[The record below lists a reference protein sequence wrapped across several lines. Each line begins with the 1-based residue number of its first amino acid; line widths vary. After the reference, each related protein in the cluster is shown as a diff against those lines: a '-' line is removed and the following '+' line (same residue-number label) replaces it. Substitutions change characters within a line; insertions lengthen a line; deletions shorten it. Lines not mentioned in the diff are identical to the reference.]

1 MKTVFYILHMLGL
14 VGLIVTLVISLR
26 KPIKK
31 LSTGTLHSAWLQLL
45 SGLGLM
51 GVMSGDKDFHPA
63 KFGIKLIVLLVI
75 LLLGYRNVKKEIVS
89 TKFLSTLLALV
100 IFNIVIAV
108 AIK

>member
-1 MKTVFYILHMLGL
+1 MLGL

-51 GVMSGDKDFHPA
+51 GAMSSDKDFHPA
-63 KFGIKLIVLLVI
+63 KFGIKLIILIVI
-75 LLLGYRNVKKEIVS
+75 LSLGYRNVKKEIVS

-100 IFNIVIAV
+100 IVNIFIAV

>member
-1 MKTVFYILHMLGL
+1 MLGL

-100 IFNIVIAV
+100 LVNIFIAV

>member
-1 MKTVFYILHMLGL
+1 MLGL

-75 LLLGYRNVKKEIVS
+75 LLLGYRNIKKEIVS

>member
-75 LLLGYRNVKKEIVS
+75 LLLGYRNVKKENVS

>member
-1 MKTVFYILHMLGL
+1 MLGL

>member
-1 MKTVFYILHMLGL
+1 MLGL
-14 VGLIVTLVISLR
+14 IGLIVTLVISLR